1 MKGLLAPGQY
11 DEALGILVKVGEVL
25 KKELAGMGLTLI
37 DFKIEVGYDEN
48 GKMYVV
54 DEITP
59 TSGAS
64 GTSRATSPTRSTA
77 LSSFWRRSK
86 ETAFPVAG
94 AHSRKHRQACVL
106 QPGGVFAE
114 KRENAPIASLPKP

>member
-1 MKGLLAPGQY
+1 MHHEGPAGPGQY

-59 TSGAS
+59 DI
-64 GTSRATSPTRSTA
+64 
-77 LSSFWRRSK
+77 WRVRDEQGNIPNQIDCAK
-86 ETAFPVAG
+86 
-94 AHSRKHRQACVL
+94 L
-106 QPGGVFAE
+106 ILE
-114 KRENAPIASLPKP
+114 KI